1 MIESPDREEAFV
13 KEGSKIELSWFSAY
27 WRPVCALHFNKPR
40 NADAKPPQEVSV
52 LKTLLHL
59 KGIKAMGNQLATEKL
74 KKIESKEPLPY
85 TPEPEVPT
93 NEIEA
98 EVEEISPE
106 KDDTEG
112 QISLEI

>member
-1 MIESPDREEAFV
+1 
-13 KEGSKIELSWFSAY
+13 
-27 WRPVCALHFNKPR
+27 
-40 NADAKPPQEVSV
+40 
-52 LKTLLHL
+52 
-59 KGIKAMGNQLATEKL
+59 MGNQLATEKL

-112 QISLEI
+112 QISLEL